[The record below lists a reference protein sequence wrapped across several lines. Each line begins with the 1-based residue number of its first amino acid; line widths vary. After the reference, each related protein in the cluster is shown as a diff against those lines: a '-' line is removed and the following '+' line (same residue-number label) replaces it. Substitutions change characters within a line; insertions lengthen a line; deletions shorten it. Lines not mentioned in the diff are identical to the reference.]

1 MMMQD
6 DRRVAVKYD
15 TAIWVQAGTGGLWCP
30 GFSEHDTWRSPKPEK
45 LRLVTNWPSEV
56 SCVR

>member
-15 TAIWVQAGTGGLWCP
+15 TVIWVQAGTGGLWYENRVPDARSMIP
-30 GFSEHDTWRSPKPEK
+30 GEAQNPRNSG
-45 LRLVTNWPSEV
+45 
-56 SCVR
+56 